1 MSYINTTDSTYP
13 HSEADIRRAFP
24 NTSFANPFT
33 PPDAYKVVFPAPQ
46 PTVSIIQSVRE
57 TAPILT
63 GKGHYEQ
70 AWEIVPRF
78 VEYTDE
84 QGVTHTVQEQETA
97 AIMADA
103 VAKTQAFI
111 ASVTVATQARL
122 DDFAKTRNY
131 DGILSACTYA
141 SSPSPKFSGEG
152 QYCVNVRDSTWATL
166 YALMAQVQGGQRSMP
181 ATVADVLAEL
191 PVLEWP

>member
-1 MSYINTTDSTYP
+1 MYINTTDNTYP

-33 PPDAYKVVFPAPQ
+33 PPDNYAVVFPAPQ
-46 PTVSIIQSVRE
+46 PTASIIQSVRE
-57 TAPILT
+57 ITPVLT
-63 GKGHYEQ
+63 VKGHYEQ
-70 AWEIVPRF
+70 TWEIVPKF

-103 VAKTQAFI
+103 EAKTQAFI

-166 YALMAQVQGGQRSMP
+166 YALMAEVQGGQRSMP

-191 PVLEWP
+191 PVLVWP